1 MKDNKYYRPILDE
14 NTHLGNATKN
24 KGANSSLTFT
34 DDGNKFVRPAD
45 WKPVS
50 KGELLLENV
59 ATNLITRLLEKG
71 ISFAYNR
78 VSNYIENKTEE
89 MRKDRDNKHNNEND
103 YMSKMT
109 DDTICND
116 KFKNISF
123 QIDEAFN
130 QIFTDKD
137 EITEL
142 QLAYFLGMIK
152 GIWLSFEMQESSSE
166 TVYEEQRLTLCNKIE
181 TLLNTIQ
188 KKEEV
193 KIELRELEKWFEML
207 ENCNQ
212 TSDKLKSMQLEKIE
226 KQSKG

>member
-1 MKDNKYYRPILDE
+1 
-14 NTHLGNATKN
+14 
-24 KGANSSLTFT
+24 
-34 DDGNKFVRPAD
+34 
-45 WKPVS
+45 
-50 KGELLLENV
+50 
-59 ATNLITRLLEKG
+59 
-71 ISFAYNR
+71 
-78 VSNYIENKTEE
+78 
-89 MRKDRDNKHNNEND
+89 
-103 YMSKMT
+103 
-109 DDTICND
+109 
-116 KFKNISF
+116 
-123 QIDEAFN
+123 
-130 QIFTDKD
+130 
-137 EITEL
+137 
-142 QLAYFLGMIK
+142 MIK